1 MMNNESVVRIDK
13 PSITYEGPKWNSLI
27 EGSPNGMLTYG
38 NCLSCGR
45 SGPVGLPCQCGGSTY
60 AVLLLRLNYDDSA
73 AINAEFLSRM
83 LGCGHEAAGAAV
95 ALIGDDNGVR
105 RTNYNHLNVL
115 KAKCSSTLDI
125 TLQLEFEASLY
136 PLDDVGSDD

>member
-45 SGPVGLPCQCGGSTY
+45 SGPVGLPCQCGLNTY
-60 AVLLLRLNYDDSA
+60 AVLLLCLGFEDSA
-73 AINAEFLSRM
+73 AINAEFLSKM
-83 LGCGHEAAGAAV
+83 LGCGHEAAG
-95 ALIGDDNGVR
+95 GG
-105 RTNYNHLNVL
+105 
-115 KAKCSSTLDI
+115 SS
-125 TLQLEFEASLY
+125 
-136 PLDDVGSDD
+136 VGSVAEEIFGDVLGEEDLGVGVAFDNTICSFILVETMLL